1 MLYMHRCLCQQRNSK
16 LKMPIININ
25 KKPRAARVGPTV
37 LVVID
42 LENHPRSLIF
52 IASERAYATSY

>member
-1 MLYMHRCLCQQRNSK
+1 
-16 LKMPIININ
+16 MPIININ